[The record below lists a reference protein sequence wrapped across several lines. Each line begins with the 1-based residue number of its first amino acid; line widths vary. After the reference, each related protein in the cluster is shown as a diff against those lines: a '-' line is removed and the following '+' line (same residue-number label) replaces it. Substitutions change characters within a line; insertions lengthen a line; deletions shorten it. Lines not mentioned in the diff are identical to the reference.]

1 MYSSIIIILFIT
13 IVFNLWFNI
22 VEFVIVAKNGKFF
35 GVISIEVG
43 IQIIKKFHDLILL
56 VVYSTVIG

>member
-35 GVISIEVG
+35 GVITIEVG
-43 IQIIKKFHDLILL
+43 IQIKKFHDLILL